1 MVSSR
6 PLRVDADA
14 THLPDGLPHTML
26 LYPFWGA
33 PASDP
38 ASPTSGRFDG
48 FVANGPR
55 LVELTGP
62 EEADLTVLPVA
73 WEHLEALPDA
83 QSIGE
88 VYAERARGHGIPLVV
103 FYVSDSEASVPVED
117 AWVYRTSLRR
127 SRRAPRELA
136 MPALS
141 MDVAR
146 QELGGDVHP
155 RKWTTTPTVGFC
167 GYAPGAETSHGARAL
182 ARAAKRRL
190 RVARGDLPDGIYARA
205 RALGVL
211 EGSDRVRLAAVVR
224 DAFWAGAVVPG
235 QPNDYGLMATARR
248 DFVANLRE
256 SDYVLCARGGGNFSY
271 RLYEALSAG
280 RIPLFVDTD
289 CVLPFEDE
297 IDWHALCVWVD
308 EAEIEHAA
316 DAVADFHAALGP
328 AGFVAAQ
335 RECRRVWEEY
345 LSPEGFFGRFGRAV
359 LARAAA

>member
-1 MVSSR
+1 MVSAR

-14 THLPDGLPHTML
+14 THLPDELPHTIL

-38 ASPTSGRFDG
+38 DSPTSGRFDR

-55 LVELTGP
+55 LVELTTP
-62 EEADLTVLPVA
+62 EEADISVLPVA
-73 WEHLEALPDA
+73 WEHLESLPEA
-83 QSIGE
+83 QSLGN
-88 VYAERARGHGIPLVV
+88 VYAERARALGIPLVV
-103 FYVSDSEASVPVED
+103 FHVSDSEAPVPIEG

-127 SRRAPRELA
+127 SRRGSRELA

-146 QELGGDVHP
+146 QELGGQVEP
-155 RKWTTTPTVGFC
+155 RAWSPTPTVGFC
-167 GYAPGAETSHGARAL
+167 GYAPGAETSRGARAL

-190 RVARGDLPDGIYARA
+190 RVARGELPSGIYARA
-205 RALGVL
+205 RALRSL
-211 EGSDRVRLAAVVR
+211 DASDRVHLDAVVR
-224 DAFWAGAVVPG
+224 HAFWAGAVVPG
-235 QPNDYGLMATARR
+235 QPNDYALMTAVRR
-248 DFVANLRE
+248 EFVDNLRR

-297 IDWHALCVWVD
+297 IDWRALCVWVD
-308 EAEIEHAA
+308 ETDVEGSA
-316 DAVADFHAALGP
+316 DAVADFHAGLSP
-328 AGFVAAQ
+328 AAFEAAQ
-335 RECRRVWEEY
+335 RRCRSIWEDY
-345 LSPEGFFGRFGRAV
+345 LSPEGFFGRFGGAV
-359 LARAAA
+359 LRAAA